1 MSGDAL
7 VMTVAHLV
15 IRSFVLGLTIIHAGT
30 LVSNLTQTW
39 DTFNPS
45 YKGHYIRQQ
54 LLRPLIG
61 LGVAGGLLLCEN
73 PLSAWLTEASSP

>member
-1 MSGDAL
+1 MVWLIMPPAQL
-7 VMTVAHLV
+7 I
-15 IRSFVLGLTIIHAGT
+15 IRAFVLGLVTVHTGT
-30 LVSNLTQTW
+30 LVANLTQTW

-61 LGVAGGLLLCEN
+61 LGVAGILILCET
-73 PLSAWLTEASSP
+73 PLASWLTAGSAP